1 MHDHPLLQVSGE
13 LCKVD
18 RDLVVVM
25 SVLQDTLQDI
35 GHPELASQ
43 VPWVEGWSPPE
54 PGSAPDR
61 VDQVYALAFQLL
73 NMVEENVAAQAR
85 RAHETAYGSRAVPG
99 LFGDQLQR
107 LVGEGVP
114 AADLAAAVRG
124 TRVEPVLTAH
134 PTEAKRAGVLEQ
146 HREIYLLLVR
156 LENPVW
162 TPAERD
168 ALLGELR
175 ASVERLWRTG
185 EILLEKPTVLDELR
199 SAVHYLTEVFPETVM
214 RVDQRFRRAWSEAG
228 HEPSL
233 IEGVD
238 ALPRVGF
245 ATWIGGDR
253 DGHPLVTPEVTRAA
267 LLELRTAATR
277 LLDRELLRLAARL
290 PLTRHAQAA
299 SEELAG
305 AVHRLSSR
313 LGASAQ
319 KLVAGLREEPWRLL
333 VELLRLALAESPGP
347 DAAVPDVATLREYLH
362 VLSASLEQV
371 GAGALV
377 RAEVDRATRVL
388 DVFGLRLARLD
399 VRQNSRVHELALGQL
414 MAGSGGDPSGAAFDR
429 LGEPA
434 RLALLERE
442 LSSGRPFALPGV
454 GVGPEADAAVGALR
468 VLREHIERFGGDGRD
483 ALGSIIVSMTRS
495 TSDLL
500 VVLLLAREAGL
511 ARLLPEAGVL
521 ACDIPIVPLFET
533 LDDLERARGI
543 LAAYLDHPAG
553 RASLER
559 RTGPGGTVVL
569 AQQVM
574 IGYSDSNK
582 DGGIIASQWA
592 LHRAQER
599 LAEVGRERGVEIRFF
614 HGRGGTVSRGA
625 GPTDR
630 FLQALPHGTMLGD
643 IRVTE
648 QGETV
653 AQKYANLITAQ
664 LHMELLVAG
673 AASTSARH
681 RRPRGPTNA
690 APGAMARLA
699 EASRG
704 AYRALVETGGF
715 VEFFRLATPIDA
727 LERSGI
733 GSRPSRR
740 TGRASLEDLR
750 AIPWV
755 FAWSQSRFFLPGWY
769 GVGSAFQALER
780 DDPAAL
786 AAFREAL
793 PAWPFAK
800 YVLTNVEAMLA
811 RADAGVMH
819 QYAALDTDAPRR
831 ARSMT
836 LVESELALSRG
847 WIERL
852 MGSRIESRR
861 PRMASSAARRER
873 ALRTLHSR
881 QAMLLREWRAARDTQ
896 SPEEAPLLRRV
907 LLSVNAIASGL
918 QTTG

>member
-1 MHDHPLLQVSGE
+1 MHPLLQVSGE
-13 LCKVD
+13 LLKVD
-18 RDLVVVM
+18 RDLLVVM
-25 SVLQDTLQDI
+25 SILHDTLREI
-35 GHPELASQ
+35 GHPELAAE
-43 VPWVEGWSPPE
+43 VPWLEGWSPPE
-54 PGSAPDR
+54 PGKAPDR
-61 VDQVYALAFQLL
+61 VERVYALAFQML

-99 LFGDQLQR
+99 LFGDQLHR
-107 LVGEGVP
+107 LVGEG
-114 AADLAAAVRG
+114 ASGAELARAMAG

-175 ASVERLWRTG
+175 ASIERLWRTG

-199 SAVHYLTEVFPETVM
+199 AAVHYLTEVFPETVG
-214 RVDQRFRRAWSEAG
+214 RVDQRFRRAWGEAG
-228 HEPSL
+228 LDPALVAE
-233 IEGVD
+233 VD

-253 DGHPLVTPEVTRAA
+253 DGHPLVTPEVTREA
-267 LLELRTAATR
+267 LAELRASATR
-277 LLDRELLRLAARL
+277 LMDRELARLGARL
-290 PLTRHAQAA
+290 PLTRHAQAP
-299 SEELAG
+299 SEELVG

-313 LGASAQ
+313 LGPAAQ
-319 KLVAGLREEPWRLL
+319 AIVPGLREEPWRLL
-333 VELLRLALAESPGP
+333 VELLRMA
-347 DAAVPDVATLREYLH
+347 LREGPGAEAALSGSAALREH
-362 VLSASLEQV
+362 LGVLAASLEQV

-377 RAEVDRATRVL
+377 RLEVDRTLRVL
-388 DVFGLRLARLD
+388 DVFGLHLARLD
-399 VRQNSRVHELALGQL
+399 VRQNSRVHELALSQL
-414 MAGSGGDPSGAAFDR
+414 IAGSGTVGGGGGPAFENLDEA
-429 LGEPA
+429 G

-442 LSSGRPFALPGV
+442 LRSGRPFALPGV
-454 GVGPEADAAVGALR
+454 GLGPEADAAVGALR
-468 VLREHIERFGGDGRD
+468 VLREHIERFGDDGRT
-483 ALGSIIVSMTRS
+483 ALGCVIVSMTRS

-511 ARLLPEAGVL
+511 ARLSSEGGVL
-521 ACDIPIVPLFET
+521 ACDVPVVPLFET
-533 LDDLERARGI
+533 LDDLEHAPTI
-543 LAAYLDHPAG
+543 LGAYLDHPAG

-559 RTGPGGTVVL
+559 RSGPDGSTIL
-569 AQQVM
+569 TQQVM

-599 LAEVGRERGVEIRFF
+599 LAAVGRERGIEIRFF

-630 FLQALPHGTMLGD
+630 FLQALPHATMLGD

-664 LHMELLVAG
+664 LHLELLVAG

-681 RRPRGPTNA
+681 RRERGLSTE

-699 EASRG
+699 ELSRG
-704 AYRALVETGGF
+704 AYRGLVETDGF

-740 TGRASLEDLR
+740 TGRASLDDLR

-769 GVGSAFQALER
+769 GVGSALESLER
-780 DDPAAL
+780 EDPAAL
-786 AAFREAL
+786 GAFRDAL
-793 PAWPFAK
+793 PAWPFGR

-811 RADAGVMH
+811 RADAEVMGW
-819 QYAALDTDAPRR
+819 YAGLDPDPARR
-831 ARSMT
+831 GRTMT
-836 LVESELALSRG
+836 LLERELSLSRA
-847 WIERL
+847 WLERL
-852 MGSRIESRR
+852 MGSSIESRR
-861 PRMASSAARRER
+861 PRMARSVARRER
-873 ALRTLHSR
+873 ALRTLHAR
-881 QAMLLREWRAARDTQ
+881 QVSLLGEWRAAREAQ
-896 SPEEAPLLRRV
+896 SPEEGGLLRRV